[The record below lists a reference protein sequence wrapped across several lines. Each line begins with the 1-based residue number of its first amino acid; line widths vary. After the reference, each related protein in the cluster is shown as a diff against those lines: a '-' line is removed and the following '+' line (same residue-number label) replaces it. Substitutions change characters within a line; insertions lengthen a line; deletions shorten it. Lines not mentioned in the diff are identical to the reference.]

1 MAVADGLRI
10 DVIRAFG
17 FEVLLLTSGQR
28 APARR
33 DLHFRL
39 GSVRESPRSNC
50 LPLGEIVLL

>member
-1 MAVADGLRI
+1 MPDGLRI